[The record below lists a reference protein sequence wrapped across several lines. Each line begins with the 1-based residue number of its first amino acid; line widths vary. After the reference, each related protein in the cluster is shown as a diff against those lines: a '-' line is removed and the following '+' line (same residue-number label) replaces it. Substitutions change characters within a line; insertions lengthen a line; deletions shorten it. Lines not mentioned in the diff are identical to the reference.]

1 MSLKFAV
8 LGTLTALSDQGIPK
22 NHAQA
27 LGPVGPQEP
36 ILTFVGVES
45 SAAEQ
50 EKPEMPDSEKFT
62 PTKTTIHC

>member
-8 LGTLTALSDQGIPK
+8 LGTLTALSALGIPQ
-22 NHAQA
+22 NQAQA

-45 SAAEQ
+45 RAEQ
-50 EKPEMPDSEKFT
+50 EKPEMPDSEKCT

>member
-8 LGTLTALSDQGIPK
+8 LGTQRSWNSQKPRPGS
-22 NHAQA
+22 
-27 LGPVGPQEP
+27 GPVGPQEP

-50 EKPEMPDSEKFT
+50 EKPEMPDSEKCT